1 MQLYADF
8 LPSTSTETRF
18 SLVLAIGKFFA
29 KFFLNP
35 DKVELAKETDNPP
48 DSAHLRNSFTSEW
61 KPKTIDDYISAY
73 LGGLARVFLVFT
85 YTTRKTVKT
94 Q

>member
-1 MQLYADF
+1 MQLHADF
-8 LPSTSTETRF
+8 LSSSSTETRF
-18 SLVLAIGKFFA
+18 SSVLKIKKFFDEL
-29 KFFLNP
+29 FPNP

-73 LGGLARVFLVFT
+73 LGGLARV
-85 YTTRKTVKT
+85 
-94 Q
+94 